1 MYLKLRQWLEPPI
14 FNGDDE
20 KTRVASLLN
29 IIIVVFILLSG
40 SYGLLAPIEPELA
53 WQRAV
58 IIGPFIS
65 LLIFL
70 KFILNRGFL
79 RITAWLIVVFL
90 WMVFTFAMFFGAD
103 YSNPAYMGYIV
114 VVICAG
120 LVLNWRSAIAWSVF
134 SIITNLVI
142 LYLGQMKYLPY
153 SNHSASPPMAFWLA
167 QTVYII
173 VASFLVSQSLRKIDE
188 ALAKARHEIGE
199 RRKAEAER
207 KKFIAEL
214 EAKNSELERFTY
226 TVSHDLKS
234 PLITIGGYLNFMEK
248 DVSEGRLD
256 KFGDDLKRVRDATIK
271 MQALLNDLLQ
281 LSRIGRLTNPPVVTS
296 FESIVRDALSLVE
309 GRILRSHIEV
319 KVQAQLPNIYCDRVR
334 LVEVM
339 QNLLDNAAK
348 FTPPDRNAIIEVG
361 AKVIDAETVFFVKD
375 NGIGIDP
382 AHHERIFGLFN
393 KLDPNSEGTGVG
405 LALVKRT
412 IEVHGGRIWVE
423 SIPGQG
429 TTFFFTVA
437 GGPP

>member
-319 KVQAQLPNIYCDRVR
+319 KVHTQLPNIYCDRVR

-348 FTPPDRNAIIEVG
+348 FTSPDRNSIIEVG
-361 AKVIDAETVFFVKD
+361 ANVIDAESVFFVKD